1 LGGKQVKVWDD
12 GLAVCTLP
20 CMNVDLQNCTNDEL
34 ISSLKALKIK
44 EDLMLVEVLAH
55 IQEIEKR
62 QLFLKL
68 GHPSLYSYLMK
79 ELGYTESEAYRRIES
94 ARFLKSLPELTPLVQ
109 AGHLTLTSISEVRSA
124 VRHREKVSNN
134 KMSHAEQ
141 VELAKSVSNCT
152 RKQTQQILAE
162 KIPDFKPLEFERKQ
176 ELQNGG
182 VQITLRLDK
191 VQRQKSDRT
200 RDIMARTGPI
210 TGTAILYEN
219 LCDFFLRKKDLVSE
233 NSTQHTL
240 SRQGTLRKN
249 PDPQPSRN
257 KLRNIPMSIRR
268 AVFKRDSGRCQF
280 SNSEGKL
287 CGSPYQIE
295 IDHILPLSRGGTN
308 DIENLRCLCRAHNQW
323 KADRII
329 K

>member
-1 LGGKQVKVWDD
+1 MDI
-12 GLAVCTLP
+12 
-20 CMNVDLQNCTNDEL
+20 DLRNCTNEEL
-34 ISSLKALKIK
+34 TASLKALKVK
-44 EDLMLVEVLAH
+44 EDLVLVEVLAH
-55 IQEIEKR
+55 IQEIERR

-68 GHPSLYSYLMK
+68 GHPSLYSYLMTD
-79 ELGYTESEAYRRIES
+79 LGYTESEAYRRIES
-94 ARFLKSLPELTPLVQ
+94 ARFLRANPELTSLVQ

-124 VRHREKVSNN
+124 VRYREKATNN
-134 KMSHAEQ
+134 KMSPAEQ

-176 ELQNGG
+176 ELQDGG
-182 VQITLRLDK
+182 IQITLRLDQL
-191 VQRQKSDRT
+191 QRRKSDRT

-210 TGTAILYEN
+210 TGTAKLYEN
-219 LCDFFLRKKDLVSE
+219 LCDFFLRKKDLAAE

-240 SRQGTLRKN
+240 SRQETLRKN
-249 PDPQPSRN
+249 PPSQINRN
-257 KLRNIPMSIRR
+257 KFRNIPMSIRR

-280 SNSEGKL
+280 RNPEGKP

-308 DIENLRCLCRAHNQW
+308 EIENLRCLCRAHNQW
-323 KADRII
+323 KADRIME
-329 K
+329 